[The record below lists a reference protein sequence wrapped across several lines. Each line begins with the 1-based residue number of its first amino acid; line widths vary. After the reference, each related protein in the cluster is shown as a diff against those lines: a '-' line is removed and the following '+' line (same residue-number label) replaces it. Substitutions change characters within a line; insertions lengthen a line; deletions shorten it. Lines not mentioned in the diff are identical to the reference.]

1 MTSSSAEPI
10 RAGIIGLSW
19 ISADAARPAST
30 PVLGTSS
37 PYSHASAMAAHG
49 GIDVTAVCDLRA
61 EARDAFVDEWGS
73 TWPQLVA
80 HADIDEMLSTP
91 LDLVSVVTPDHL
103 HGPMIERCLDAGVSM
118 IFAEKP
124 FTTSL
129 TEADELLAKIEA
141 AGATV
146 SVNHTW
152 RWRPDVAE
160 ASSIIRS
167 GRLGP
172 LSQVIVEAGG
182 PRAMLFRNL
191 SHFLDLALHLTD
203 SPPRW
208 VVAELEEGTGDYGL
222 VYAGDGGRDPGL
234 DPGANVLIGMDG
246 GVRAF
251 VSGLKAS
258 VPDVS
263 VQVVCR
269 DGRITLDFLGGR
281 IVEVPRTGDGT
292 PGSASGPTMRPLQPK
307 FTVAGMQ
314 AGLGDLIQAHR
325 SGTEPS
331 SSARSVRSTVAV
343 IDAVLRSHAGGMSKV
358 AVAPP
363 PNAHR

>member
-1 MTSSSAEPI
+1 
-10 RAGIIGLSW
+10 
-19 ISADAARPAST
+19 
-30 PVLGTSS
+30 
-37 PYSHASAMAAHG
+37 MAAHG
-49 GIDVTAVCDLRA
+49 GIDVRAVCDLRA
-61 EARDAFVDEWGS
+61 EARDEFVGQWS
-73 TWPQLVA
+73 SVWPEIVA
-80 HADIDEMLSTP
+80 YGDIDEMLSTP

-103 HGPMIERCLDAGVSM
+103 HGPMIERCLDAGVQM

-129 TEADELLAKIEA
+129 TEADGLLAKIAE

-152 RWRPDVAE
+152 RWRPEVAE
-160 ASSIIRS
+160 ASQIVRS
-167 GRLGP
+167 GQLGP
-172 LSQVIVEAGG
+172 LSQIIVEAGG

-191 SHFLDLALHLTD
+191 SHFLDLALHLAD

-222 VYAGDGGRDPGL
+222 VYAGDGGRDPAL
-234 DPGANVLIGMDG
+234 DPGASVLIGFDG

-269 DGRITLDFLGGR
+269 DGRITLDLVGGR

-292 PGSASGPTMRPLQPK
+292 PGSASGPTIRPLQPR

-314 AGLGDLIQAHR
+314 AGLADLIQAHR
-325 SGTEPS
+325 SRIEPS
-331 SSARSVRSTVAV
+331 SSAKSARATVAV
-343 IDAVLRSHAGGMSKV
+343 IDAVLRSHAAGMAKTDVTS
-358 AVAPP
+358 APT
-363 PNAHR
+363 AQR